1 MDTHRPDAAVSRYV
15 GRRRELTTI
24 EAALAGALSGSGRV
38 VLVAGDPGIGKSR
51 LLAEAE
57 RVARERDVP
66 VAWGR
71 SPEAEGAPPFW
82 PWRQVLR
89 TVDDLASAGTAGDRD
104 RSALA
109 YRIAPELAN
118 GDDVGAGGAEL
129 QAAER
134 FGVFESFAELVRG
147 AASSAGLVVLLDD
160 IHWAD
165 AASLR
170 LLEHVAHDW
179 AKTPALLIAAHRPAG
194 GDRDAPL
201 RETLAVL
208 SRIEGMTRIELKGFT
223 VDETAARLADVTGR
237 AFAPASVASLQRR
250 TNGNPFFVSEFG
262 HLLDDVE
269 HGGFDTER
277 DVPPSVRDV
286 IARRVRRMS
295 RRTQDVLQVA
305 AIVGA
310 QPAPAL
316 VSAVLDMQVPDVLE
330 SFDEAAGDGLITR
343 DDTTS
348 AYTFSHALLRDALY
362 TEVATGER
370 MRVHARVAEH
380 LEQVAG
386 PDARSNLS
394 EIAHHWLRA
403 MPAGHADSAARSAAA
418 AAEADMAQLAY
429 EEAARLYEAAARAAA
444 QTSTGGARGAHLLL
458 RAARARLLS
467 GELDASAALCDEVAR
482 LARASGDM
490 SLLADAA
497 LVIEGVGDRQL
508 SAVIA
513 GLCEEALAALPA
525 DEVQTRSRL
534 LAQLTTAS
542 VYLEDHALLD
552 RHSREALDGAERS
565 GDADTLVAAL
575 RARHIACS
583 DAAGL
588 DERIGVT
595 ERLLQLA
602 QDARRPVDE
611 VWARLWRFDAAMQQ
625 GRVADCEREIL
636 SIELLADRIK
646 QPLIWWHLERCRFC
660 VAHAR
665 GDFDAARRAADG
677 GDRFARSAGELA
689 RRRRPMQYLILSVAT
704 GDDLGDAF
712 PAVDMSHART
722 GDTPMPQ
729 TALLIASQTTAI
741 AAAFRGERERA
752 AAIYDGLPGPDRWSV
767 MPPAVL
773 IASAHRA
780 LLAALLDRRDDCA
793 AMYARLAPY
802 ADLFASAGAGA
813 IACFGSIELPLGLLA
828 RTLGRHDAAIGHL
841 QRAVERSDQAGMR
854 PSAAESRYQLALA
867 LHTRGR
873 SGDLAQALP
882 LASASLD
889 EAERLGMRPLAGR
902 ATALRETLRAGTR
915 QARRLT
921 PREMEIAKMVAE
933 GLTSREVAEAMH
945 ISSRTADNHVQHI
958 LDKLDLRSR
967 SQIAAWVVRELRT
980 GA

>member
-1 MDTHRPDAAVSRYV
+1 MDTQRPDAAASRYV
-15 GRRRELTTI
+15 GRRRELTSI
-24 EAALAGALSGSGRV
+24 EAALDGALSGRGRI
-38 VLVAGDPGIGKSR
+38 VLVSGDPGIGKSR

-57 RVARERDVP
+57 RMARERDVP
-66 VAWGR
+66 VVWGR

-89 TVDDLASAGTAGDRD
+89 AVDDNAPAGTTRDRD

-109 YRIAPELAN
+109 YRIAPDLAN
-118 GDDVGAGGAEL
+118 HDDVDAGGAEL

-134 FGVFESFAELVRG
+134 FGVFESVAELLRG
-147 AASSAGLVVLLDD
+147 AASTAGLVVLLDD
-160 IHWAD
+160 LHWAD

-179 AKTPALLIAAHRPAG
+179 AGTRALLIAAHRPAG

-208 SRIEGMTRIELKGFT
+208 ARVEGITRIELQGFT
-223 VDETAARLADVTGR
+223 PEETAARLADVTGR
-237 AFAPASVASLQRR
+237 SFAPESVASLQRR
-250 TNGNPFFVSEFG
+250 TNGNPFFISEFG
-262 HLLDDVE
+262 HLLDDAA
-269 HGGFDTER
+269 HDGFDTER

-295 RRTQDVLQVA
+295 PRTQDVLEVA
-305 AIVGA
+305 AIIGA

-316 VSAVLDMQVPDVLE
+316 ASAVLGMHVPDVLE
-330 SFDEAAGDGLITR
+330 SFDEAAGDGLLTR
-343 DDTTS
+343 DPATS

-362 TEVATGER
+362 TDVPMAER

-380 LEQVAG
+380 LEQAAG
-386 PDARSNLS
+386 LDALSNLS

-418 AAEADMAQLAY
+418 AAEADMGQLAY
-429 EEAARLYEAAARAAA
+429 EEAARLFEAAARAAA
-444 QTSTGGARGAHLLL
+444 QSATGGERGAHLLL
-458 RAARARLLS
+458 SAARARFLS
-467 GELDASAALCDEVAR
+467 GELDASASLCDEVAR
-482 LARASGDM
+482 LARAGGDM
-490 SLLADAA
+490 ALLADAA
-497 LVIEGVGDRQL
+497 LVIEGVGDKQL
-508 SAVIA
+508 SGVIA

-525 DEVQTRSRL
+525 DEAKKRSRL

-542 VYLEDHALLD
+542 VYLEDHDLLD
-552 RHSREALDGAERS
+552 RHSREALDGAEQS

-583 DAAGL
+583 DAGGL
-588 DERIGVT
+588 GERIEVT

-625 GRVADCEREIL
+625 GRIADCEREIL
-636 SIELLADRIK
+636 SIELLGDRLK

-665 GDFDAARRAADG
+665 GDYDAARRAADD

-689 RRRRPMQYLILSVAT
+689 RRRRAMQYMILSVLT
-704 GDDLGDAF
+704 GDDLGETF
-712 PAVDMSHART
+712 PAVDMTHART
-722 GDTPMPQ
+722 GDIPVPQ
-729 TALLIASQTTAI
+729 TALLIASQTTAL
-741 AAAFRGERERA
+741 AAALRGDTERA
-752 AAIYDGLPGPDRWSV
+752 AAIYEALPGPDRWSV
-767 MPPAVL
+767 MPPAALV
-773 IASAHRA
+773 ASAHRA
-780 LLAALLDRRDDCA
+780 ALAALLNRREDCA

-828 RTLGRHDAAIGHL
+828 RTLGRYDAAIGHL

-867 LHTRGR
+867 LQMRGR
-873 SGDLAQALP
+873 SGDVALALP

-915 QARRLT
+915 QARLLT